1 MKWWLLI
8 RFAFNNEFIWTCP
21 VCHKRHRMRL
31 VYNAVEVD
39 NKIENQGLRKW

>member
-8 RFAFNNEFIWTCP
+8 RFAFNNELIWTCP